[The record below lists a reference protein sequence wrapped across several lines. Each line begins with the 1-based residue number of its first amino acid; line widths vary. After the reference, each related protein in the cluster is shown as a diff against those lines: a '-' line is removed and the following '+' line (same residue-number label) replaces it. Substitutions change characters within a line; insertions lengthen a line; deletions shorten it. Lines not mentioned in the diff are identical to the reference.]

1 MNRRIKGRE
10 RQEGLEYKSLKNLFH
25 CVPSGRDSSAKL
37 GGNSYR
43 LARSAKINRKTE
55 KLFTVTHSDL
65 GNTLEKKIFLKY
77 LILNTILWITLVKNV
92 LLCQR

>member
-25 CVPSGRDSSAKL
+25 CVPSGRDSSAKV

-43 LARSAKINRKTE
+43 LARTLKINRKTE
-55 KLFTVTHSDL
+55 KLLTETCCDVHKL
-65 GNTLEKKIFLKY
+65 LQE
-77 LILNTILWITLVKNV
+77 ITFPTNLS
-92 LLCQR
+92 